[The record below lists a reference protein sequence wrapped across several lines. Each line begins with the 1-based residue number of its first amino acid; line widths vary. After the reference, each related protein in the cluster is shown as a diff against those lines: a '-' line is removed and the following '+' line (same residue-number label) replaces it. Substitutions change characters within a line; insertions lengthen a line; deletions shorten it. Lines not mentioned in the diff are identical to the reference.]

1 MENNLFE
8 EIYEILESTVND
20 PRSEFEH
27 KISQDGK
34 EWTEIYNREQH
45 LQFVCEVVLEMIE
58 NNIVFEGEKIEQ

>member
-1 MENNLFE
+1 MENNLFKD
-8 EIYEILESTVND
+8 IYEILESAVND
-20 PRSEFEH
+20 SRSEIEC

-34 EWTEIYNREQH
+34 EWTEMYNREQF

>member
-1 MENNLFE
+1 MEINLFE

-34 EWTEIYNREQH
+34 EWTEIYNRKQH
-45 LQFVCEVVLEMIE
+45 LQFVCEVVMEIIE
-58 NNIVFEGEKIEQ
+58 NNIDFEGEKE